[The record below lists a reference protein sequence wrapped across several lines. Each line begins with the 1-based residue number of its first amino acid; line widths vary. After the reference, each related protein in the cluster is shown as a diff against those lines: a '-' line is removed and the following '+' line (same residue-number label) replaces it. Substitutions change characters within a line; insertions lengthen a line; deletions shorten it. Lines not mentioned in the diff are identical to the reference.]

1 MIDYFFNA
9 ARSIFRKKGRNLLT
23 IIGIAVGVLS
33 VIVVEN
39 ISNIGI
45 SAVSKELD
53 SLGLNGLTISSKD
66 SVTNLTTEE
75 LEIIRSSECTAK
87 ATPIVV
93 DTGEAETK
101 KASAKVIMWGIDHSA
116 GDIISLELMYG
127 RFINLGDI
135 KNYSKVCLVDKEFAQ
150 TMYSRDNIVG
160 KKISLIS
167 QSGYEEFTVIGI
179 IKTGSGLLQN
189 AMGNYIPNFVYVP
202 YSTLQ
207 TSIGMSG
214 FHQVAVKI
222 SNSYN
227 VDTAGKYITDKLS
240 KATGKNDGYIS
251 QNLAKQKEALFDIM
265 DIISLILTAIGSV
278 SLVVAGLN
286 IMTVMLVSVNERTKE
301 IGIKKAIG
309 ATNKAILCEFL
320 FEAVLLCLI
329 GAIIGIIFAALVL
342 LGGSKMLGIS
352 MNFRYDIVIYAAVFS
367 ALAGIV
373 FGVYPANKAAH
384 LNPVNSL
391 RAE

>member
-1 MIDYFFNA
+1 MTNYFFNA

-23 IIGIAVGVLS
+23 VIGIAVGVLS

-39 ISNIGI
+39 ISSVGI
-45 SAVSKELD
+45 AAVSIELD

-66 SVTNLTTEE
+66 SVTNLTEEE
-75 LEIIRSSECTAK
+75 LEIIRSSEYTEK

-101 KASAKVIMWGIDHSA
+101 RATTKVIMWGIDHSA
-116 GDIISLELMYG
+116 SDIISLELMYG

-135 KNYSKVCLVDKEFAQ
+135 KNYSRVCLVDKEFAQ
-150 TMYSRDNIVG
+150 SMYSRDNIVG
-160 KKISLIS
+160 KKISLTS
-167 QSGYEEFTVIGI
+167 QSGYDEYTVVGI

-189 AMGNYIPNFVYVP
+189 AMGSYIPNFVYVP

-222 SNSYN
+222 NDSYN
-227 VDTAGKYITDKLS
+227 VDTVGRYITDSLS
-240 KATGKNDGYIS
+240 QITGKSDGYVS

-265 DIISLILTAIGSV
+265 NIISVILTAIGSV
-278 SLVVAGLN
+278 ALVVAGLN

-329 GAIIGIIFAALVL
+329 GALLGIVFAAGVLFIGSKIIGIN
-342 LGGSKMLGIS
+342 IS
-352 MNFRYDIVIYAAVFS
+352 FRYDVAIYTMIFS
-367 ALAGIV
+367 VLAGMI

-384 LNPVNSL
+384 LSPVNSL
-391 RAE
+391 RTE